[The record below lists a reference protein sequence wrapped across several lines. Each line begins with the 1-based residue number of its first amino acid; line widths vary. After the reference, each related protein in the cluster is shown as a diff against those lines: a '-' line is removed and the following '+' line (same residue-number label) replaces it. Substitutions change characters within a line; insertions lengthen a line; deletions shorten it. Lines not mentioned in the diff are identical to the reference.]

1 MQVNYGINFIHFQ
14 KIDLQKNQM
23 ITYRDFD
30 FLRFLKTNGK
40 VKAVHKRYVLF
51 PDNKVL

>member
-14 KIDLQKNQM
+14 KIDLQKYQV

-30 FLRFLKTNGK
+30 FLRSLKKNGK
-40 VKAVHKRYVLF
+40 VKAVHKRYALF
-51 PDNKVL
+51 PE